1 MSITADYCALASG
14 ARLLE
19 YFRVGMTW
27 YADAGFPKADFKI
40 GAQVAFFLCLNID
53 RVREFADSEGL
64 RPSHGF
70 KDEIKV
76 GKGYVRE
83 VVWSRYEDF
92 ENGDKTVRRPC
103 LRLDWVAAKGR
114 VGTFNFGVEKAKAI
128 IALNRKVAEFA
139 ATYG

>member
-1 MSITADYCALASG
+1 MSLSADFLVSAKG
-14 ARLLE
+14 APLLE
-19 YFRVGMTW
+19 FYRSGKAW
-27 YADAGFPKADFKI
+27 YADAAFPQENFII
-40 GAQVAFFLCLNID
+40 GAQVAYFLCANID
-53 RVREFADSEGL
+53 RVQEFAESEGL
-64 RPSHGF
+64 RPSYGF

-76 GKGYVRE
+76 GKGYVRD

-92 ENGDKTVRRPC
+92 EIGDKTVRRPC

-128 IALNRKVAEFA
+128 IALKRKVVEFA

>member
-1 MSITADYCALASG
+1 MSISADFVFSSKR

-19 YFRVGMTW
+19 FFRNGKTW
-27 YADAGFPKADFKI
+27 YADVGFPKEDFKI
-40 GAQVAFFLCLNID
+40 GAQVAYFLCVNMD
-53 RVREFADSEGL
+53 RVREFAESEGL
-64 RPSHGF
+64 KPSPVF
-70 KDEIKV
+70 KDVIKV
-76 GKGYVRE
+76 GKGFVRE

-92 ENGDKTVRRPC
+92 EIGDKTIRRPC

-128 IALNRKVAEFA
+128 ISLNRKVAEFA

>member
-70 KDEIKV
+70 KDEIKGGAV
-76 GKGYVRE
+76 AIKVRCKSTFIANRCGKPTLFKYC
-83 VVWSRYEDF
+83 Y
-92 ENGDKTVRRPC
+92 
-103 LRLDWVAAKGR
+103 
-114 VGTFNFGVEKAKAI
+114 
-128 IALNRKVAEFA
+128 
-139 ATYG
+139 

>member
-1 MSITADYCALASG
+1 MSLSADYRVSSSG

-19 YFRVGMTW
+19 FFRDGKSW
-27 YADAGFPKADFKI
+27 YADAGFPKDDFKI
-40 GAQVAFFLCLNID
+40 GAQVAYFLCVNMG
-53 RVREFADSEGL
+53 RVREFAESEGL
-64 RPSHGF
+64 RPSPGF
-70 KDEIKV
+70 KDVIKV
-76 GKGYVRE
+76 GKGFVRE

-92 ENGDKTVRRPC
+92 EIGDKTVRRPC

-128 IALNRKVAEFA
+128 ISLNHKVAEFA